1 MTTEALRVI
10 DNLYKKHGDKA
21 YIGEAIS
28 QREHVIQ
35 AALLAENFFVN
46 NATDD
51 TYKNEI
57 VLGALLHDIGN
68 MLQYEHP
75 GEYELTGEY
84 GIMHHEIY
92 GANYLKEL
100 GFSDLVCEIV
110 GTHVLTKRYL
120 ITKNAEYYHKLSDA
134 SKETYM
140 YQGGELNERE
150 IARYEEN
157 PFKNIHLKM
166 REWDDAAKSTDPEL
180 LEKIKNIDI
189 VEYYSKFL

>member
-21 YIGEAIS
+21 YIGESIS

-35 AALLAENFFVN
+35 AALLAENFFVS

-51 TYKNEI
+51 KYRNEI

-68 MLQYEHP
+68 MLQYENP
-75 GEYELTGEY
+75 GEYELTGKY

-120 ITKNAEYYHKLSDA
+120 ITKNPEYYHKLSDA

-140 YQGGELNERE
+140 YQGGELNDRE

-166 REWDDAAKSTDPEL
+166 REWDDTAKSTDPKL

-189 VEYYSKFL
+189 VDYYSKFL

>member
-1 MTTEALRVI
+1 M
-10 DNLYKKHGDKA
+10 
-21 YIGEAIS
+21 
-28 QREHVIQ
+28 
-35 AALLAENFFVN
+35 
-46 NATDD
+46 
-51 TYKNEI
+51 
-57 VLGALLHDIGN
+57 
-68 MLQYEHP
+68 
-75 GEYELTGEY
+75 TGEY

-100 GFSDLVCEIV
+100 GFPDLVCEIV

-120 ITKNAEYYHKLSDA
+120 ITKNPEYYHKLSDA

-140 YQGGELNERE
+140 YQGGELNDRE
-150 IARYEEN
+150 IVIMKKN

-166 REWDDAAKSTDPEL
+166 REWDDSAKSTDREL